1 MIMKFT
7 NTLLT
12 LFTLFFFGSVLHAK
26 NEKGTNTKDSSP
38 RYLVLA
44 ASRMKTLNTE
54 LDHAVV
60 QGYVFAFGEP
70 ASKIIVLE
78 KRPGESHKYVVSD
91 SLPRMIKDGSYKGY
105 RILSGSFSGA
115 EYALG
120 GIFESL
126 KEDEPQ
132 PEYKVTTT
140 VSTHNLEKDI
150 GEASAGGF
158 RAIALTGLETQ
169 SALLE
174 KLPGSEA
181 SATSY
186 RLLATKKVSTMEK
199 EIAAAAAQNF
209 KVVAATG
216 AGNEILVLMEKM
228 AAGENNRDYKVIST
242 SRTSTFEQEINHAA
256 AEGYQI
262 VPQTGAALQKGSV
275 FMGGNYGYEQAIVME
290 KRPESAQVRY
300 LLLGA
305 KREGTIQRELNTTP
319 AICSIDTMFLTYQ
332 ETVTLLRC
340 PAN

>member
-1 MIMKFT
+1 MKFT
-7 NTLLT
+7 NSLLTLLT
-12 LFTLFFFGSVLHAK
+12 IFFVFGPAFAK
-26 NEKGTNTKDSSP
+26 DEKGTTTTDSPP

-44 ASRMKTLNTE
+44 TSRMKTLNTE
-54 LDHAVV
+54 LDHAVA

-78 KRPGESHKYVVSD
+78 KRQGESHKYVASD
-91 SLPRMIKDGSYKGY
+91 SLPLIIKDGSYKGY
-105 RILSGSFSGA
+105 RILSGSFSSA
-115 EYALG
+115 EDSIG
-120 GIFESL
+120 GILESL

-132 PEYKVTTT
+132 PEYKLTTT
-140 VSTHNLEKDI
+140 ALTHNLEKDI
-150 GEASAGGF
+150 AEASAGGF

-169 SALLE
+169 TALLE
-174 KLPGSEA
+174 KLPGSED

-186 RLLATKKVSTMEK
+186 RLLATQRVSTMEK

-216 AGNEILVLMEKM
+216 AGNEILLLVEKM
-228 AAGENNRDYKVIST
+228 AAGAKNRDYKVIST
-242 SRTSTFEQEINHAA
+242 TRTSTFEKEINHAA

-262 VPQTGAALQKGSV
+262 VPQTGAALQKGSI

-290 KRPESAQVRY
+290 KRPDAARVRY

-305 KREGTIQRELNTTP
+305 KREGTIQRELNNTP
-319 AICSIDTMFLTYQ
+319 AMCSIDTMFLTYQ

>member
-1 MIMKFT
+1 MKFR
-7 NTLLT
+7 NALLT
-12 LFTLFFFGSVLHAK
+12 LFSFFFVLGAAFGGD
-26 NEKGTNTKDSSP
+26 EETTNMTDSSP

-44 ASRMKTLNTE
+44 TSRMKTLNAE
-54 LDHAVV
+54 LDHAVA

-78 KRPGESHKYVVSD
+78 KRPGDSHKYLVSD
-91 SLPRMIKDGSYKGY
+91 SLSRMINDGSYKGY
-105 RILSGSFSGA
+105 RILPGSFSSA

-120 GIFESL
+120 GILEHL
-126 KEDEPQ
+126 KEGEPQ

-140 VSTHNLEKDI
+140 ISTRNLEKDI

-158 RAIALTGLETQ
+158 RAIALTGLKTQ
-169 SALLE
+169 TALLE
-174 KLPGSEA
+174 KLPGSHA
-181 SATSY
+181 GATSY
-186 RLLATKKVSTMEK
+186 RLLATKKISTMEE

-216 AGNEILVLMEKM
+216 AGNEILVLMEQM
-228 AAGENNRDYKVIST
+228 AAGEKNRDYKVIST
-242 SRTSTFEQEINHAA
+242 TRTSTFEEEINHAA

-262 VPQTGAALQKGSV
+262 VRQTGAALQKGSI

-290 KRPESAQVRY
+290 KRPESAKVRY

-319 AICSIDTMFLTYQ
+319 AMCSIDTMFLTYQ

-340 PAN
+340 AAN

>member
-1 MIMKFT
+1 
-7 NTLLT
+7 
-12 LFTLFFFGSVLHAK
+12 
-26 NEKGTNTKDSSP
+26 
-38 RYLVLA
+38 
-44 ASRMKTLNTE
+44 MKTLNAE
-54 LDHAVV
+54 LDHAVA

-78 KRPGESHKYVVSD
+78 KRPGESHKYLVSD
-91 SLPRMIKDGSYKGY
+91 SLSRMIKDGSYKGY
-105 RILSGSFSGA
+105 RILPGSFSSA

-120 GIFESL
+120 GILEHL
-126 KEDEPQ
+126 KEGEPQ

-140 VSTHNLEKDI
+140 ISTHNLEKDI

-169 SALLE
+169 TALLE

-186 RLLATKKVSTMEK
+186 RLLATKKVSTMEE

-209 KVVAATG
+209 RGSRCHRSRKRDPGVDG
-216 AGNEILVLMEKM
+216 KM
-228 AAGENNRDYKVIST
+228 AAGEKNRDYKVLST
-242 SRTSTFEQEINHAA
+242 TRTSTFEEEINHAA

-262 VPQTGAALQKGSV
+262 VRQTGAALQKGSI

-290 KRPESAQVRY
+290 KRPESAKARY

-319 AICSIDTMFLTYQ
+319 AMCSIDTMFLTYQ

-340 PAN
+340 AAN